1 MLTTPTTSKQT
12 LHMNTC
18 TVWYVQNILVL
29 SELAIC
35 HRLQVQVDNKAIPS
49 VRGLSAV
56 LHLESKRSED
66 KEGRIV

>member
-12 LHMNTC
+12 LHMSTC

-35 HRLQVQVDNKAIPS
+35 HRLQVQVDNKAI
-49 VRGLSAV
+49 LSAF

-66 KEGRIV
+66 REGRESCEPI